1 LISSA
6 NYIFALFLAIVGYIF
21 DVDWMRQASMQFTG
35 AKQGLKV
42 GKYLLFGQ
50 IGTDGASCVILTV
63 DAMIEIYQ
71 IKKVF
76 Y

>member
-1 LISSA
+1 
-6 NYIFALFLAIVGYIF
+6 
-21 DVDWMRQASMQFTG
+21 MRQASMQFTG